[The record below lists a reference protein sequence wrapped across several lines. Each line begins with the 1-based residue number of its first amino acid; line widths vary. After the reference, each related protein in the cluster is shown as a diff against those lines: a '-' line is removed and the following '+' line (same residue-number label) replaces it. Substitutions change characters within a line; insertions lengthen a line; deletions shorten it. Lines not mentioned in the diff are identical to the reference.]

1 MKTTGPKTLKNSRPA
16 FSKTTGEPA
25 PPPNFIKHIIDE
37 DIKAGRNDGRV
48 HTRFPPEPNG
58 YLHIGHAK
66 SICLNFGLA
75 EEYGGLCNLR
85 FDDTDPSK
93 EKMEYVESIKED
105 VHWLGF
111 DWEDREFYASD
122 YFEQLFEYAVQLIK
136 KGKAYVDSLSA
147 DQVQEYRGTLTEP
160 GRNSPFRERSLEE
173 NLDLFERM
181 RTGEFEEGGH
191 VLRAKIDMAS
201 PNMLM
206 RDPTLYRIKKV
217 SHYRTAGMWVIYP
230 MYDFTHCLSDSIE
243 GITHSICTLEFEIN
257 RELYDWVLNE
267 LDVYHPQ
274 QIEFAR
280 LNLSHTV
287 LSKRKLIHLVE
298 KGYVDG
304 WDDPRMPT
312 IAGLRRRGYTPESI
326 RNFCERIGVAKAD
339 SMVDI
344 ALLEYC
350 IREDLNKKAP
360 RAMAVLRPLK
370 VIIDNYPEGQI
381 EELDAINNPED
392 PAMGTR
398 KVPFSRELY
407 IEQDDFMENP
417 PKKFFRLAP
426 GREIRLRYAYFI
438 TCVDVIKDSKTG
450 KVVELHCTYDPCTR
464 GGDAPDGRK
473 VKGTLHWVS
482 APQALAAEVRLYG
495 HLFDRENT
503 DEGEDGKDFSDY
515 INPNS
520 LEILKNC
527 PVEPGLSEAE
537 PNRRYQFERLGY
549 FCVDAK
555 DSKQGAL
562 VFNRTVTLR
571 DTWAKILRAEQNK
584 AHGY

>member
-1 MKTTGPKTLKNSRPA
+1 MKKPDTKATKSSTPA
-16 FSKTTGEPA
+16 SSKTPGELT
-25 PPPNFIKHIIDE
+25 PPPNFIKHIIDA
-37 DIKAGRNDGRV
+37 DLKAGKNDGRV

-75 EEYGGLCNLR
+75 EEYNGLCNLR
-85 FDDTDPSK
+85 YDDTDPAK
-93 EKMEYVESIKED
+93 EEVEYVESIKQD
-105 VHWLGF
+105 VRWLGF
-111 DWEDREFYASD
+111 DWEDREYYASD
-122 YFEQLFEYAVQLIK
+122 YFEQLFEFAVQLIK
-136 KGKAYVDSLSA
+136 KGKAYVDSLNA
-147 DQVQEYRGTLTEP
+147 DEIREYRGTLTEP
-160 GRNSPFRERSLEE
+160 GKNSPYRERSIEE

-181 RTGEFEEGGH
+181 RAGEYKEGQH

-217 SHYRTAGMWVIYP
+217 PHYRTAGMWVIYP

-257 RELYDWVLNE
+257 RELYDWVLDQ

-287 LSKRKLIHLVE
+287 LSKRKLIRLADE
-298 KGYVDG
+298 GYVEG

-312 IAGLRRRGYTPESI
+312 ISGLRRRGYTPQAI
-326 RNFCERIGVAKAD
+326 RNFCDRIGVAKAD

-350 IREDLNKKAP
+350 IREDLNKLAP
-360 RAMAVLRPLK
+360 RVMGVLRPLK
-370 VIIDNYPEGQI
+370 VIIDNYPENKV
-381 EELDAINNPED
+381 EELDAVNNPED
-392 PAMGTR
+392 PDMGTR

-407 IEQDDFMENP
+407 IELDDFMEDP
-417 PKKFFRLAP
+417 PRKFFRLAP
-426 GREIRLRYAYFI
+426 GREVRLRYAYFI
-438 TCVDVIKDSKTG
+438 TCVDVVKDPKTG
-450 KVVELHCTYDPCTR
+450 DVIELHCTYDPETR

-482 APQALAAEVRLYG
+482 ASHAVSAEVRLYD
-495 HLFDRENT
+495 HFFIKENPNET
-503 DEGEDGKDFSDY
+503 EEGKDFIAC

-520 LEILKNC
+520 LDILENC
-527 PVEPGLSEAE
+527 LVEPSLSEAR
-537 PNRRYQFERLGY
+537 PGSRYQFERLGY
-549 FCVDAK
+549 FCVDSK
-555 DSKQGAL
+555 DSAEGSL

-571 DTWAKILRAEQNK
+571 DTWAKILK
-584 AHGY
+584 AQQQKK